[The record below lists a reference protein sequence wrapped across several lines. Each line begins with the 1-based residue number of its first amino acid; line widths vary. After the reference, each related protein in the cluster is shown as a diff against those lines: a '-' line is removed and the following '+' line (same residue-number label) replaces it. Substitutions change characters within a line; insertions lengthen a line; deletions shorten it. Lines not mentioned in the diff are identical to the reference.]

1 MRIKNYNRL
10 TSALLVAALAVAAAS
25 CDGKDDPDTKI
36 SKDDPDTKISAGVY
50 VVGPVLLSG
59 EKQEV
64 AILWKDGVQQRLPS
78 GAGNETE
85 PHAVFVT
92 DNTVYVAGSEEEDDD
107 AAEKETALLWK
118 NGEKQVLENE
128 TKSARAL
135 SVFVSGSNEYVA
147 GYARDA
153 SNRRKAVLW
162 TNGKKELLQSDSTVS
177 VANAVF
183 VSGSD
188 VYVAGYEDNYQGSV
202 STAVLWKNGVRQTLP
217 GDNAEA
223 YSVYVAGSDVYVAG
237 YAKSS
242 NSSYTCAVLWKNS
255 VKQELTDGTNYAYAY
270 SVYVSGNDVYVAGQ
284 EEKKNENS
292 SPAVAAVWKISGGTT
307 TKTTLGDGQLN
318 SRARSVYVLGSD
330 VYAAG
335 STSSVDDHTEATLW
349 KNGEKQVLST
359 DESRAYSVFV
369 KQ

>member
-25 CDGKDDPDTKI
+25 CDG
-36 SKDDPDTKISAGVY
+36 KDDPDTKISAGVY

-92 DNTVYVAGSEEEDDD
+92 DNTVYVAGSEEDD
-107 AAEKETALLWK
+107 AADKETALLWK

-147 GYARDA
+147 GYARDT
-153 SNRRKAVLW
+153 SDKRKAVLW
-162 TNGKKELLQSDSTVS
+162 TNGKKKLLQSDSTVS

-188 VYVAGYEDNYQGSV
+188 VYVAGYEENNQGSV
-202 STAVLWKNGVRQTLP
+202 STAVLWKNGVKQTLP

-292 SPAVAAVWKISGGTT
+292 SPAVAAVWKISGGKT